1 MTATDSY
8 IVPVKV
14 QSRLREGQIV
24 KMSDLLKEVAKPA
37 APDEVKITPV
47 PLPTAITPDEKAA
60 LERLMDVYGSVV
72 PSERRRLEPAEVSK
86 ALVER
91 GVLKT
96 VEAMVGRRIS
106 DLNHIVL
113 NHSDVEVDEGE
124 TDGLLTAP
132 DGTPFRNKDGH
143 YIRKAKLPGDDPE
156 ITTQFSLETRNGSAT
171 LSAAA
176 LKEIADDP
184 EKPWFTHEDY
194 LAFTRQERVFDENK
208 AMLVLR
214 TRPELLR
221 AIQEATTTSQPSVA
235 VYERKI

>member
-47 PLPTAITPDEKAA
+47 PLPTAITPDEKVA

-96 VEAMVGRRIS
+96 VEAIYRELEAEWAAVIGARR
-106 DLNHIVL
+106 
-113 NHSDVEVDEGE
+113 VE
-124 TDGLLTAP
+124 A
-132 DGTPFRNKDGH
+132 
-143 YIRKAKLPGDDPE
+143 
-156 ITTQFSLETRNGSAT
+156 
-171 LSAAA
+171 
-176 LKEIADDP
+176 
-184 EKPWFTHEDY
+184 
-194 LAFTRQERVFDENK
+194 
-208 AMLVLR
+208 
-214 TRPELLR
+214 LR
-221 AIQEATTTSQPSVA
+221 ADLIHVQEGLHGGALPPVRPVA
-235 VYERKI
+235 R